1 MEINQDTLNFLF
13 KELCAMAFLQQK
25 SQNELNELYQ
35 YYTMQEARLINQF
48 YHYQTINE
56 QELKLVNRFMA
67 RISEAFQLM
76 MAKRQIIRCKESKF
90 QPSIYN
96 CLTQTFEGKNSLICQ
111 LIQAIYGECRL
122 QIEVLTNKNQ
132 KIEVKRIHSQDNN
145 NDEEK
150 LQNQFYSVQVTNKKN
165 IQNDWQ
171 VNMKNNKKLNNYY
184 LKVFP
189 KLYDVISSVD
199 KSQDEQIL
207 YFQNRDQNMDRIFNQ
222 LLQQNQHIKQSLNW
236 SVNLDQEVYNNKI
249 EQKLQKIKLQQLIPS
264 HQLSTQSSPTKP
276 SQPSNKS
283 IKQNAPTSPF
293 KNNGINNSHNPG
305 KMPSINVKFRSIS
318 QNVPMSETNFKSQNN
333 FLNPQQFQAQQNQQQ
348 QQYYSSEIEKSAL
361 FSKIIENYKQNQF
374 QLNKIKIEFKPKRQH
389 CSVLKS
395 KLMIDLIPLHNS
407 KLKPK
412 ATRHLL
418 QQVPSI
424 IN

>member
-13 KELCAMAFLQQK
+13 KELCAMAFFQQK
-25 SQNELNELYQ
+25 SQNELNDLYQ
-35 YYTMQEARLINQF
+35 YYTMQQAKLMNQF
-48 YHYQTINE
+48 QHDQMINE
-56 QELKLVNRFMA
+56 QELKLVNRFIA

-76 MAKRQIIRCKESKF
+76 VAKRQIIRCQESKF
-90 QPSIYN
+90 QPTIYN
-96 CLTQTFEGKNSLICQ
+96 CLTSSFEGKNNLICQ

-122 QIEVLTNKNQ
+122 QIEMLTNKNQ
-132 KIEVKRIHSQDNN
+132 KVEVKRIHSQDNN
-145 NDEEK
+145 NDEDK

-171 VNMKNNKKLNNYY
+171 INIKNNKKLNNYY
-184 LKVFP
+184 SKVFP
-189 KLYDVISSVD
+189 KLYDVIGSVD
-199 KSQDEQIL
+199 NQDEQIL

-236 SVNLDQEVYNNKI
+236 SVNLDQEMYNNKI
-249 EQKLQKIKLQQLIPS
+249 EQKLQKLKLQQLIPS

-283 IKQNAPTSPF
+283 IKQNAPISPF
-293 KNNGINNSHNPG
+293 KNGIISNS

-318 QNVPMSETNFKSQNN
+318 QNVPMSETNFKSQNM
-333 FLNPQQFQAQQNQQQ
+333 FLNFQQQAQQNPQSY
-348 QQYYSSEIEKSAL
+348 QYYSSETEKAAL
-361 FSKIIENYKQNQF
+361 FSKIIESYKQNQF

-412 ATRHLL
+412 GTRNFL
-418 QQVPSI
+418 QQVPQI

>member
-1 MEINQDTLNFLF
+1 MEINQETLNFLF
-13 KELCAMAFLQQK
+13 KELCAIAFLQQK
-25 SQNELNELYQ
+25 SQNELNDLYH
-35 YYTMQEARLINQF
+35 YYTIQEARMINQF

-56 QELKLVNRFMA
+56 QELKLVNRFIA

-76 MAKRQIIRCKESKF
+76 IAKRQIVRCQESKF
-90 QPSIYN
+90 QAKIYT
-96 CLTQTFEGKNSLICQ
+96 CLTKNFEGKNTLICQ

-122 QIEVLTNKNQ
+122 QIEMIINKNQ
-132 KIEVKRIHSQDNN
+132 KIEVKRIHSQDNH
-145 NDEEK
+145 NDEDK
-150 LQNQFYSVQVTNKKN
+150 LQNQFYSVQITNKKN

-171 VNMKNNKKLNNYY
+171 VNIKNNKKLNNYY
-184 LKVFP
+184 SKVFP

-207 YFQNRDQNMDRIFNQ
+207 YFQNRDQNMDRMFNQ

-236 SVNLDQEVYNNKI
+236 SMNLDQEMYNNKI

-276 SQPSNKS
+276 SQPSYKS
-283 IKQNAPTSPF
+283 IKQNEPTSPQ
-293 KNNGINNSHNPG
+293 KNNNINNSTNLG

-318 QNVPMSETNFKSQNN
+318 QNVPMSETNFKSSNML
-333 FLNPQQFQAQQNQQQ
+333 FLNPQIQTQQNPQSQQF
-348 QQYYSSEIEKSAL
+348 YSSETDKSAL
-361 FSKIIENYKQNQF
+361 FSKIIESYKQHQF
-374 QLNKIKIEFKPKRQH
+374 QLNKIKIEFKPKRQD

-395 KLMIDLIPLHNS
+395 KLMVDLIPLHNS

-412 ATRHLL
+412 ATRYFL
-418 QQVPSI
+418 QQIPSI

>member
-1 MEINQDTLNFLF
+1 MEINQETLNFLF
-13 KELCAMAFLQQK
+13 KELCGIAFFQQK
-25 SQNELNELYQ
+25 SQNELNDLYQ
-35 YYTMQEARLINQF
+35 YYTLQQAKLMNQF

-56 QELKLVNRFMA
+56 QELKLVNRFIA

-76 MAKRQIIRCKESKF
+76 VAKRQIVRCQESKF
-90 QPSIYN
+90 QSTIYN
-96 CLTQTFEGKNSLICQ
+96 CLTSTFEGKNNLICQ

-122 QIEVLTNKNQ
+122 QIEILINKNQ

-145 NDEEK
+145 NDEDK
-150 LQNQFYSVQVTNKKN
+150 LQNQFYSVQVTNKKY
-165 IQNDWQ
+165 IQNEWQ
-171 VNMKNNKKLNNYY
+171 VNIKNNKKLNNYY
-184 LKVFP
+184 SKVFP
-189 KLYDVISSVD
+189 KLYDVISNAD
-199 KSQDEQIL
+199 NQDEQIL

-236 SVNLDQEVYNNKI
+236 SINLDQQIYNNKI
-249 EQKLQKIKLQQLIPS
+249 EQKLQKLKLQQLIPS

-283 IKQNAPTSPF
+283 IKQNTPISSF
-293 KNNGINNSHNPG
+293 KNIIINNNNNFG
-305 KMPSINVKFRSIS
+305 KMPSIKVKFRSIS
-318 QNVPMSETNFKSQNN
+318 QNVPLSDTNFKSQNI
-333 FLNPQQFQAQQNQQQ
+333 FLNSQQQTQQNIQS
-348 QQYYSSEIEKSAL
+348 QQYYSSEIEKNEL
-361 FSKIIENYKQNQF
+361 FSKIIETYKQNQF
-374 QLNKIKIEFKPKRQH
+374 QLNKVKIEFKPKRQY

-412 ATRHLL
+412 ATRYFL
-418 QQVPSI
+418 QQIPLI

>member
-25 SQNELNELYQ
+25 SQNELNDLYQ

-76 MAKRQIIRCKESKF
+76 MAKRQIIRCKVSKF

-150 LQNQFYSVQVTNKKN
+150 LQNHFYSVQVTNKKN

-189 KLYDVISSVD
+189 KLYDVVGSVD

-249 EQKLQKIKLQQLIPS
+249 EQKLQKLKLQQLIPS

-293 KNNGINNSHNPG
+293 KNHGINNSHNLG

-333 FLNPQQFQAQQNQQQ
+333 FLNPQQLQTQQNQQQ

>member
-1 MEINQDTLNFLF
+1 MEISQDTLNFLF

-35 YYTMQEARLINQF
+35 YYTMQEARLMNQF

-56 QELKLVNRFMA
+56 QELKLVNRFIA

-76 MAKRQIIRCKESKF
+76 VAKRQIIRCKESKF

-111 LIQAIYGECRL
+111 LIQTIYGECRL
-122 QIEVLTNKNQ
+122 QIEILTNKNQ

-145 NDEEK
+145 NDEDK

-189 KLYDVISSVD
+189 KLYDVISNVD

-236 SVNLDQEVYNNKI
+236 SLNLDQEIYNNKI

-264 HQLSTQSSPTKP
+264 NQLSTQSSPTKP

-293 KNNGINNSHNPG
+293 KNNSINNNNLG

-318 QNVPMSETNFKSQNN
+318 QNVPMSETNFKSQNM
-333 FLNPQQFQAQQNQQQ
+333 FLNPQQQQAQQIQQS
-348 QQYYSSEIEKSAL
+348 QQYYSSETEKSAL

-412 ATRHLL
+412 ATRYFL

>member
-1 MEINQDTLNFLF
+1 MEINQDTLDFLF
-13 KELCAMAFLQQK
+13 KELCAIAYLQQK
-25 SQNELNELYQ
+25 TQNELNDLYQ
-35 YYTMQEARLINQF
+35 YYTMQEARLMNQF

-56 QELKLVNRFMA
+56 QELKLVNRFIA

-76 MAKRQIIRCKESKF
+76 IAKRQIARCKESKF
-90 QPSIYN
+90 QPTIYN
-96 CLTQTFEGKNSLICQ
+96 CLTQNFEGKNSLICL
-111 LIQAIYGECRL
+111 LIQAIYRECRL
-122 QIEVLTNKNQ
+122 QIEMITNKNQ
-132 KIEVKRIHSQDNN
+132 KIEAKRIHSQDNN
-145 NDEEK
+145 NDEDK

-165 IQNDWQ
+165 IQNEWQ
-171 VNMKNNKKLNNYY
+171 VNVKNNKKLNNFYS
-184 LKVFP
+184 KVFP
-189 KLYDVISSVD
+189 KIYDAISNID

-207 YFQNRDQNMDRIFNQ
+207 YFQNREQNMDRIFNQ

-236 SVNLDQEVYNNKI
+236 SVDLDQELYKNKI

-264 HQLSTQSSPTKP
+264 NQLSTQSSPTKP

-283 IKQNAPTSPF
+283 IKQNAPISPF
-293 KNNGINNSHNPG
+293 RNNNINNNSKLD

-318 QNVPMSETNFKSQNN
+318 QNVPMSETNFKSQNM
-333 FLNPQQFQAQQNQQQ
+333 FLNPQIQTQNPKS
-348 QQYYSSEIEKSAL
+348 QQYYSSETEKSSL
-361 FSKIIENYKQNQF
+361 FSKIIDNYKQNQF

-412 ATRHLL
+412 APRYFL
-418 QQVPSI
+418 QQVVPQI